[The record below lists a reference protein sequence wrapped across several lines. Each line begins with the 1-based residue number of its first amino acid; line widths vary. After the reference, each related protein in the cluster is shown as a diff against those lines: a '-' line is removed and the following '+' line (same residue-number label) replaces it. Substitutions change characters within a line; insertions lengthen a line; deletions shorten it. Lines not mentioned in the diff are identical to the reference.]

1 MKLLPRTIVFAAVV
15 GIGVTLVS
23 VIVPARRASK
33 IPPVAAMRPELG
45 FTALAASRRLI
56 GGTIVTGVGVV
67 LFLIGLFVRP
77 GGGTGLAA
85 FAGLGALLTF
95 LGVTSLSTTVARP
108 VSAAIGTPIQRLF
121 GTPGKLARDNA
132 MRSPRRT
139 ARTASAL
146 MIGVSLISAAAVFAS
161 SLRDTFGR
169 ILDRSITADYIV
181 TDDAFL
187 GLPPGVAANMEELP
201 EFGAVSPF
209 RFISGTIGD
218 GTESFTAVDPAAFP
232 QLADLDVSDGGFD
245 ELESGQGVMVLDSEA
260 DDLGLEIGDSIDV
273 TYQNGVA
280 STLVVSGIFAD
291 NSLGASWYISI
302 DELEAVTDQA
312 PRDQFVLARLA
323 DGVDLE
329 VARSAVEN
337 ALAEFPQ
344 AKVQDN
350 SQFRAE
356 QEGQI
361 NQLLVVITTLLG
373 MAIAISFLGIAI
385 TLALSVFERTRE
397 IGLLRAVGMSRRQLR
412 RAVRWEAV
420 IVAVFGVV
428 VGLVVG
434 TLMGT
439 ALSLAVPNNVIDGV
453 TLPWGTIITVL
464 IFAIIAAVVAAL
476 YPAYKASR
484 MDVLQAISTE

>member
-1 MKLLPRTIVFAAVV
+1 
-15 GIGVTLVS
+15 
-23 VIVPARRASK
+23 
-33 IPPVAAMRPELG
+33 
-45 FTALAASRRLI
+45 
-56 GGTIVTGVGVV
+56 
-67 LFLIGLFVRP
+67 
-77 GGGTGLAA
+77 
-85 FAGLGALLTF
+85 
-95 LGVTSLSTTVARP
+95 
-108 VSAAIGTPIQRLF
+108 
-121 GTPGKLARDNA
+121 
-132 MRSPRRT
+132 
-139 ARTASAL
+139 
-146 MIGVSLISAAAVFAS
+146 
-161 SLRDTFGR
+161 
-169 ILDRSITADYIV
+169 
-181 TDDAFL
+181 
-187 GLPPGVAANMEELP
+187 
-201 EFGAVSPF
+201 
-209 RFISGTIGD
+209 
-218 GTESFTAVDPAAFP
+218 
-232 QLADLDVSDGGFD
+232 
-245 ELESGQGVMVLDSEA
+245 MVLDSEA

-337 ALAEFPQ
+337 ALVEFPQ

-464 IFAIIAAVVAAL
+464 IFAIIAAVIAAL